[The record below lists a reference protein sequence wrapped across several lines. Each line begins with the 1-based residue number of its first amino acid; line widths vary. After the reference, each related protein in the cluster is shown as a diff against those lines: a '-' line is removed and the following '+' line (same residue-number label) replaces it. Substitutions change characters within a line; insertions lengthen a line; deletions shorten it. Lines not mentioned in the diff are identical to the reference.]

1 MLGLDAF
8 SLSQPWA
15 LLALPLPW
23 LVYRWLPAAETDT
36 AALRVPFFQ
45 VVQQL
50 YTGGEGYRGKRL
62 LPPCLLWLLLVGAA
76 AGPTWEGAAVTLP
89 ASGREL
95 MLAVDISGSMQIEDM
110 VAGDRQVSR
119 LIAVKAVVS
128 DFIQRRRGD
137 RLGLILF
144 GSQAYVQAPLTFDR
158 ATVGQFME
166 EAQLGFAGRETAIGD
181 AIGLAIKRLRE
192 RDGDRHVLILL
203 TDGANTAGSVTP
215 LAAAEFAA
223 QHNIVIYTIG
233 VGADQM
239 TVPGLFGS
247 GFGARQVNPSADLDE
262 EALQRIAE
270 LTGGSYFRARDPVQ
284 LANIY
289 AELDRLEPVAAEGE
303 TVRPMRSLAHWPLGL
318 ALLISAAWALR
329 SLLPRMR
336 WMRWRRT

>member
-23 LVYRWLPAAETDT
+23 LVYRWLPAADTDT
-36 AALRVPFFQ
+36 TALRVPFFQ

-50 YTGGEGYRGKRL
+50 YAEGERRRGKRVL
-62 LPPCLLWLLLVGAA
+62 LPGLLWLLLVAAA

-110 VAGDRQVSR
+110 AAGDRQVSR

-158 ATVGQFME
+158 STVSQFME

-203 TDGANTAGSVTP
+203 TDGANTAGTVTP

-233 VGADQM
+233 VGADRM

-262 EALQRIAE
+262 ETLQRIAD
-270 LTGGSYFRARDPVQ
+270 LTGGHYFRARDPVQ

-289 AELDRLEPVAAEGE
+289 AELDQLEPVAAEGD
-303 TVRPMRSLAHWPLGL
+303 TVRPIRSLAHWPLGL
-318 ALLISAAWALR
+318 ALSISAAWALR
-329 SLLPRMR
+329 ALLPRIR

>member
-1 MLGLDAF
+1 MLGLEQL

-23 LVYRWLPAAETDT
+23 LVYRWLPAADTDT
-36 AALRVPFFQ
+36 AALRVPFFG

-50 YTGGEGYRGKRL
+50 YSGGGGHRGGRL
-62 LPPCLLWLLLVGAA
+62 LLPCLLWLLLVCAA
-76 AGPTWEGAAVTLP
+76 SAPTWEGPAVTLP

-110 VAGDRQVSR
+110 MVGDQPVSR

-158 ATVGQFME
+158 ATVSQFME

-192 RDGDRHVLILL
+192 RSGDRHVLILL
-203 TDGANTAGSVTP
+203 TDGANTAGSVAP

-223 QHNIVIYTIG
+223 QHNIVVYTIG
-233 VGADQM
+233 IGADRM
-239 TVPGLFGS
+239 TVPGLFGT

-262 EALQRIAE
+262 DTLRRIAE
-270 LTGGSYFRARDPVQ
+270 LTQGSYFRARDPAQ

-329 SLLPRMR
+329 ALLPMI
-336 WMRWRRT
+336 RWRTT